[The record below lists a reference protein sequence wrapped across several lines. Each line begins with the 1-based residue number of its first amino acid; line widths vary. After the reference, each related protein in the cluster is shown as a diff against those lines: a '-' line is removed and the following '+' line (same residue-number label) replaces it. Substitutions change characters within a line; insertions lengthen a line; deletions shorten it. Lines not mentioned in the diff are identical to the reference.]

1 MQMKYSTF
9 LLLSLLSVV
18 ASSSALA
25 QAGDDKKGTAAVSPR
40 LAELQEN
47 GSEALF
53 NLDYD
58 VARQKFKEM
67 TRLYPDDPTG
77 AEMLATTLWLETL
90 NQARRLQA
98 AIYST
103 QSFYAGTEDR
113 SDPHVLRDFRDLTSQ
128 ATQLARTRLQHNP
141 RDAQALYML
150 GATES

>member
-1 MQMKYSTF
+1 MQTKYSTF

-40 LAELQEN
+40 FAELHEN

-53 NLDYD
+53 NLDYE

-77 AEMLATTLWLETL
+77 TEMLATTLWLETL

-103 QSFYAGTEDR
+103 QSFYAGTEDKP
-113 SDPHVLRDFRDLTSQ
+113 DPRVVQDFRDLTRR
-128 ATQLARTRLQHNP
+128 ATQLA
-141 RDAQALYML
+141 
-150 GATES
+150 